1 MKLPAYNFIAI
12 GMCAVLLC
20 TAFLQHR
27 EIVSLRQEMQE
38 CLAEL
43 DRLNEQ
49 TPAPS
54 EEERIVPENA
64 PLTVRFQNAQI
75 QPEARRLSVDLA
87 VELPEEL
94 LSFYETG
101 LYEAGLCMEGEPYA
115 LAWNIV
121 LLSKTGDGSYEGT
134 LTLPLEPDR
143 NLDIRL
149 KDDTVL
155 FSGPVRSLL
164 PVQRSSDN
172 GYGCC
177 SWHYDA
183 QLETFFFCDPYAGL
197 TELEGNEVQVENGA
211 FRVCRNGEQVF
222 YGREKK
228 EIARLESNG
237 ELYDGVSIPC
247 RPGDHIRIDY
257 TFQDETGLVWTFP
270 LEELEALSWDDMRRC
285 PLSGLPLIV
294 WPE

>member
-1 MKLPAYNFIAI
+1 MKSPAYNFIAI

-27 EIVSLRQEMQE
+27 EIVSLRQEMRE
-38 CLAEL
+38 RLTES

-49 TPAPS
+49 MPAPS
-54 EEERIVPENA
+54 EEERTVPENA
-64 PLTVRFQNAQI
+64 PLTVRFQNARI
-75 QPEARRLSVDLA
+75 QPGTRLLSVDLA
-87 VELPEEL
+87 VEFPEEPL
-94 LSFYETG
+94 PFREEG
-101 LYEAGLCMEGEPYA
+101 LCEAGLCMEGEPFA

-121 LLSKTGDGSYEGT
+121 PLSKTGDRSYERA
-134 LTLPLEPDR
+134 LTIPLEPDR

-149 KDDTVL
+149 RDDTVL

-164 PVQRSSDN
+164 PIQRSSDN

-197 TELEGNEVQVENGA
+197 TDLEGNEVPAENGA

-222 YGREKK
+222 YGRENK
-228 EIARLESNG
+228 EIGRLESNG

-247 RPGDHIRIDY
+247 RPGDHIRMDY

-270 LEELEALSWDDMRRC
+270 LEELEALAWDDMRRC
-285 PLSGLPLIV
+285 PLSGLPLIA